1 MTPSEPTHAPDGN
14 DRPNSTPDSCEAVDV
29 PAYLIVHPPEK
40 RKADVLVEDPQLALT
55 VADGWA
61 VFSDHDGICLAI
73 PAGLGA
79 HIQRVDEPQDPVHQE
94 PAPQKE

>member
-1 MTPSEPTHAPDGN
+1 M
-14 DRPNSTPDSCEAVDV
+14 
-29 PAYLIVHPPEK
+29 PAYLIVHPREQ
-40 RKADVLVEDPQLALT
+40 RKDDVLIEDPHLALT

-61 VFSDHDGICLAI
+61 VFTDEDGICLAI

-79 HIQRVDEPQDPVHQE
+79 HIQRVDEDQSPAHQE